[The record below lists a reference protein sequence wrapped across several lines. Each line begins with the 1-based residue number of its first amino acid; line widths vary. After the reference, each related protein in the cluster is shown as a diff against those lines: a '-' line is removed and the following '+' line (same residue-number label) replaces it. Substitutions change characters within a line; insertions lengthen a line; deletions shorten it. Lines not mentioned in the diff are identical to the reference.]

1 MRDCS
6 NICNGTAQIAT
17 CGVCLMP
24 GAVNPALDYNNDCSG
39 DAAVDE
45 CGVCTGGGTG
55 LMANYLK
62 DACGRPAKN
71 F

>member
-1 MRDCS
+1 
-6 NICNGTAQIAT
+6 
-17 CGVCLMP
+17 MP
-24 GAVNPALDYNNDCSG
+24 GAVNPALDCNNDCSG
-39 DAAVDE
+39 DATVDE

>member
-1 MRDCS
+1 
-6 NICNGTAQIAT
+6 
-17 CGVCLMP
+17 MP